1 MTRTLPI
8 GKQAQRTSKLTILPC
23 FSKLARRGRQKTIE
37 TSVICTDAWPPLEK
51 RGFTIMELLL
61 VLTIIAILSSVSM
74 PVLKGFAATRRLKA
88 SAYTVRDLLAFA
100 RDMAITGR
108 NAHLVVFDLDRG
120 QYWLASSETFDPR
133 NPLTSAITASNSTA
147 IAAQPRAQSRDALE
161 GTQRGLSRTGGIMGI
176 PHVFEQN
183 VRLVAMVTNHSGR
196 TAQVDSGVEYVY
208 FSPTSTSEHTLM
220 YLQNQR
226 NQVMSITVEAA
237 SGHIRVQQLTQQDI
251 EMLGFETEL

>member
-8 GKQAQRTSKLTILPC
+8 GKQAQRTIKLAILLR
-23 FSKLARRGRQKTIE
+23 FAKLARHNPQKTIE
-37 TSVICTDAWPPLEK
+37 ISVICIDAWHPSQK

-61 VLTIIAILSSVSM
+61 VLTIIAILSSISM
-74 PVLKGFAATRRLKA
+74 PALKGFTATRRLKA

-108 NAHLVVFDLDRG
+108 HAHLVVFDLDKE

-133 NPLTSAITASNSTA
+133 SPLTSAITAPNSTA
-147 IAAQPRAQSRDALE
+147 IAAQSIAPSRATLE
-161 GTQRGLSRTGGIMGI
+161 GAQQGLSRTGGIMGV

-183 VRLVAMVTNHSGR
+183 VRLVAMVITHSGR

-208 FSPTSTSEHTLM
+208 FSPTSTSEETLI

-226 NQVMSITVEAA
+226 DQVMSITVEAA
-237 SGHIRVQQLTQQDI
+237 SGRIRVQQLTQQEI